1 MNEKIKLKKENWIKL
16 IYWLNLENL
25 LEKYHAL
32 LYPICP
38 IFCVLYS
45 TKPYLLLN
53 YYILLDASPGS
64 YYVEKPLKN
73 MEKQSAFLIHDFFT
87 LSFDNDIF

>member
-1 MNEKIKLKKENWIKL
+1 MNEKIKLKKQNWIKL
-16 IYWLNLENL
+16 IYWLNLENFL

-38 IFCVLYS
+38 IFCMLYS
-45 TKPYLLLN
+45 TKPY
-53 YYILLDASPGS
+53 S

-73 MEKQSAFLIHDFFT
+73 MEKQSAFLIHDFLT
-87 LSFDNDIF
+87 LSFDNVIF

>member
-1 MNEKIKLKKENWIKL
+1 MHYCTLFVQ
-16 IYWLNLENL
+16 YFVYFTQLN
-25 LEKYHAL
+25 H
-32 LYPICP
+32 I
-38 IFCVLYS
+38 
-45 TKPYLLLN
+45 
-53 YYILLDASPGS
+53 ILLDASPGS